1 LENTLLASTLNAF
14 CSTYC
19 IVPFAIEERT
29 GIIAVVDDLSK
40 YTRMTYEFEAY
51 VTDSRHTLT
60 NNVTIHI
67 VDPQLET
74 GASAEGTSG
83 SGSTGVGG
91 AGRREPLEVS
101 VKENVGGAA
110 VTDLKTLLGSTLS
123 RDLRSM
129 EFILANYDARD
140 KFAIS
145 PEGIIYTLKPLDRE
159 DKARYRDGYRN

>member
-1 LENTLLASTLNAF
+1 L
-14 CSTYC
+14 

-29 GIIAVVDDLSK
+29 GIIAVVDELSK
-40 YTRMTYEFEAY
+40 YTRASYEFEAY

-60 NNVTIHI
+60 TNVTIHI
-67 VDPQLET
+67 VDPLET
-74 GASAEGTSG
+74 ASAEG
-83 SGSTGVGG
+83 
-91 AGRREPLEVS
+91 RRDPIEVH

-110 VTDLKTLLGSTLS
+110 VADLKSLLRNSLS
-123 RDLRSM
+123 RDLRGM

-159 DKARYRDGYRN
+159 EKAR